1 MADEN
6 INATENINTANEETQ
21 RPENEPVKTEREKQ
35 EEAINLVIEQYGS
48 GKMELMTPI
57 KSRDKEITELE
68 WDFTILTGKE
78 YVQALDADRSAPNAF
93 TLTNTQALAFFA
105 AAAARKT
112 PGLDTR
118 DIRDRLGM
126 QDAVKAIQLAQVF
139 YAACNRAGN
148 ARITNRSQI

>member
-6 INATENINTANEETQ
+6 INTTENINTANEETQ

-57 KSRDKEITELE
+57 KSRDKDITELE

-139 YAACNRAGN
+139 FAACNRAGN
-148 ARITNRSQI
+148 ARITNRSQT

>member
-6 INATENINTANEETQ
+6 INTTENINTANEETQ
-21 RPENEPVKTEREKQ
+21 QPENEPVKTEREKQ

-57 KSRDKEITELE
+57 KSRDKDITELE

-148 ARITNRSQI
+148 ARITNKSQT

>member
-6 INATENINTANEETQ
+6 INTTENINTANEETQ
-21 RPENEPVKTEREKQ
+21 QENEPVKTEREKQ

-57 KSRDKEITELE
+57 KSRDKDITELE

-118 DIRDRLGM
+118 DIRDRIGM

-148 ARITNRSQI
+148 MRIMNRSQI